1 MNSFQFNIFKEI
13 TRTNKG
19 KNIMVSPLSIYHILS
34 LTANGAENNTLKE
47 MLKALVHKGKEDM
60 NKNNKLLS
68 STIEKFN
75 SVELANAVFTKF
87 KPENSFTDIIKEYKA
102 KIDLLKDAAQV
113 NKWCNDATHGKIS
126 KILDSL
132 GPNDLMVLINAIYFK
147 GIWKYTFDKNKNT
160 KNAFMNFNKEPKTVE
175 YMNITQTFSY
185 LDNEDVQ
192 AVSLKY
198 QKDSLS
204 ALIIL
209 PKKET
214 DINNYIQA
222 FTFEKYDF
230 ILKNSFENKINLILP
245 KFEIK
250 FEDELK
256 PNLISLGMNDAFTD
270 KANFSGMSK
279 SQRLYIG
286 KVIHKTFI
294 KVDEEGTE
302 AAAVTAVVMRKKCIS
317 ITPTMEV
324 NRPFLFIIRGENLSS
339 GHDILF
345 ASKVEYL

>member
-1 MNSFQFNIFKEI
+1 MNSFQFNIFKDI
-13 TRTNKG
+13 SRTNKG

-34 LTANGAENNTLKE
+34 LTANGAENNTLTE
-47 MLKALVHKGKEDM
+47 MLKTLVHKGKDEM
-60 NKNNKLLS
+60 NQNNKLLS
-68 STIEKFN
+68 SILEKFN

-87 KPENSFTDIIKEYKA
+87 KPENAFIDIIKEYKA

-113 NKWCNDATHGKIS
+113 NKWCDNATHGKIT
-126 KILDSL
+126 KIIDSL
-132 GPNDLMVLINAIYFK
+132 SPNDLMVLINAIYFK

-160 KNAFMNFNKEPKTVE
+160 KNEFMNFNKEPKTVDF
-175 YMNITQTFSY
+175 MNITQTFNY
-185 LDNEDVQ
+185 LDNEEVQ

-209 PKKET
+209 PKNES
-214 DINNYIQA
+214 DINNFIQA

-230 ILKNSFENKINLILP
+230 ILKNSFERKINLSLP
-245 KFEIK
+245 KFEIN

-270 KANFSGMSK
+270 NADFSGMSK
-279 SQRLYIG
+279 NQRLYIG

-324 NRPFLFIIRGENLSS
+324 NRPFLFIIRGETLPS

-345 ASKVEYL
+345 VSKVESL

>member
-13 TRTNKG
+13 SRTNKG

-34 LTANGAENNTLKE
+34 LTTNGAENNTLKE
-47 MLKALVHKGKEDM
+47 MLKTLVHKGKEDM
-60 NKNNKLLS
+60 NKNNKQLS

-113 NKWCNDATHGKIS
+113 NKWCSDATHGKIS

-132 GPNDLMVLINAIYFK
+132 DPNDLMVLINAIYFK

-209 PKKET
+209 PKK
-214 DINNYIQA
+214 
-222 FTFEKYDF
+222 K
-230 ILKNSFENKINLILP
+230 
-245 KFEIK
+245 
-250 FEDELK
+250 
-256 PNLISLGMNDAFTD
+256 
-270 KANFSGMSK
+270 
-279 SQRLYIG
+279 
-286 KVIHKTFI
+286 
-294 KVDEEGTE
+294 
-302 AAAVTAVVMRKKCIS
+302 
-317 ITPTMEV
+317 
-324 NRPFLFIIRGENLSS
+324 
-339 GHDILF
+339 
-345 ASKVEYL
+345 